1 MKPGDLVRVKS
12 HLSSNVYMQS
22 IAGWEG
28 LITYVDEFDR
38 CSVLIRSKIWT
49 VWACDLEEMCKS
61 VI

>member
-1 MKPGDLVRVKS
+1 MKKGDLVRVKS
-12 HLSSNVYMQS
+12 RLSHNAYMQS

-28 LITYVDEFDR
+28 LITDIDKFNR

-49 VWACDLEEMCKS
+49 VWLCDLEDICKS